1 MQRVRPAGRYCRSHG
16 EISVGQDHLFAR
28 TFGRD
33 IRERA
38 SGVGT
43 NGLRSFSRAYL
54 VSRIVV
60 FPSCL
65 EPRKGIRPCKPF
77 DGVQSPSVYAHRRQP
92 RTAEGTTRTCPYI
105 LTVAGLG
112 PECSCDSCRRRPQRT
127 GGDSRTCRHTLR
139 RTRWTAMKVRERRVR
154 RGGFVLTTSILVS
167 PCIGASADLSPFVS
181 APVREGGCIELDT
194 PPESSDVFLLSGG

>member
-43 NGLRSFSRAYL
+43 NGLRSCSRTYL

-65 EPRKGIRPCKPF
+65 ELRKGSRPCKPF
-77 DGVQSPSVYAHRRQP
+77 DGVQSPSVYAHRWQP
-92 RTAEGTTRTCPYI
+92 RTAKGTTRTCPYI
-105 LTVAGLG
+105 LTEQALAQNAAAIHVVDAHKEQEGTVVPAGIHCDAPGG
-112 PECSCDSCRRRPQRT
+112 PR
-127 GGDSRTCRHTLR
+127 
-139 RTRWTAMKVRERRVR
+139 
-154 RGGFVLTTSILVS
+154 
-167 PCIGASADLSPFVS
+167 
-181 APVREGGCIELDT
+181 
-194 PPESSDVFLLSGG
+194 